1 MERLRLEK
9 EQLLEDEM
17 KMRENLEERHKEQEK
32 LLEEVSMIVI
42 NPGKLILYLLILV
55 ISPASCLSSS
65 TLPLRFFKDEALHLL
80 IMLSLK
86 LSERGLLK
94 RMLRGP

>member
-42 NPGKLILYLLILV
+42 KLGKN
-55 ISPASCLSSS
+55 S
-65 TLPLRFFKDEALHLL
+65 TLFADF
-80 IMLSLK
+80 SYW
-86 LSERGLLK
+86 SS
-94 RMLRGP
+94 